1 MKRSFLLVCASALAL
16 GANLVAQ
23 TAELQ
28 NGSKTNSIPGRDK
41 IYPPIG
47 SIERLDPALDN
58 LIATNVAIEKLAGGF
73 KWAEGPVWDKRGQAL
88 YFSDVPQNV
97 VFKWQ
102 MGVGT
107 REFLFPSG
115 YTGQLLTNA
124 QGANGLAFDKQGHL
138 ILCQHGDRR
147 IARLQPKGGFTTIA
161 QYYKFRRFNSPNDLA
176 IKSNGD
182 IYFTDPTY
190 GLPKGARDPERELG
204 ISGVYRVNG
213 KGEVSL
219 LISDLT
225 FPNGI
230 AFSPDEKTLY
240 VAISDPKQPVIM
252 AYEVEANGNV
262 SNGHIFFDAAPLTSR
277 GKGLPDGLKVDKLG
291 NVWSTG
297 PGGVLII
304 TAEGNHIGTL
314 NTGEPTA
321 NCAFGGPKG
330 TTLFITANR
339 YLCRVQT
346 LVKGAGF

>member
-1 MKRSFLLVCASALAL
+1 M
-16 GANLVAQ
+16 G
-23 TAELQ
+23 T
-28 NGSKTNSIPGRDK
+28 
-41 IYPPIG
+41 
-47 SIERLDPALDN
+47 IERLDSALDKV
-58 LIATNVAIEKLAGGF
+58 IGTNAFIEKLASGF

-88 YFSDVPQNV
+88 YFTDVPQNV

-102 MGVGT
+102 PGVGT
-107 REFLFPSG
+107 KEFLFPSG
-115 YTGQLLTNA
+115 YTGTSLTNG
-124 QGANGLAFDKQGHL
+124 QGANGLAFDKTGHL

-147 IARLQPKGGFTTIA
+147 IARLEPKGGFSTIA

-190 GLPKGARDPERELG
+190 GLPKGDKDPNRELG
-204 ISGVYRVNG
+204 ISGVYRVNS
-213 KGEVSL
+213 KGEVTL
-219 LISDLT
+219 LVSDLT

-230 AFSPDEKTLY
+230 ALSPNEKTLY
-240 VAISDPKQPVIM
+240 VAISDSKKPVVM
-252 AYEVEANGNV
+252 AYDVETDGTV
-262 SNGHIFFDAAPLTSR
+262 SNGRIFFNAAPLTSR
-277 GKGLPDGLKVDKLG
+277 GRGVPDGLKVDNLG

-304 TAEGNHIGTL
+304 TPEGQHIGTL

-330 TTLFITANR
+330 TTLYITANM

-346 LVKGAGF
+346 LVKGTGF